1 MGERHGHKPFRTL
14 VRETATVLG
23 SEAQGLER
31 YLEAV
36 QVPNKITNYFF
47 MYST

>member
-1 MGERHGHKPFRTL
+1 MDISLSGHLLGKL
-14 VRETATVLG
+14 LTVLG